1 MGLAG
6 WCPDVWTGSWVDIF
20 GGWVASQADQSVQNV
35 LWFLDLPGTEVPLDV
50 PRACQSGWVAFFP
63 VEVGLLLELQGSGRL
78 YWQISFFRGSAGFS
92 FVSIQF
98 AL

>member
-1 MGLAG
+1 MVSRLALGLICFPG
-6 WCPDVWTGSWVDIF
+6 RSNRLEGVVVSSSDVVSRLAWDRSIF
-20 GGWVASQADQSVQNV
+20 GIGRPTGRRV
-35 LWFLDLPGTEVPLDV
+35 
-50 PRACQSGWVAFFP
+50 P